1 MIAYFSSGEDM
12 TKDRLTGKRILA
24 VDDEPDVLESLE
36 EILSMCEIVKASRFE
51 EAERLVQEQ
60 SFDIAILDIM
70 GVEGYR
76 LLDMLRETDTI
87 TVMLTAHAF
96 SPKETVKSFK
106 KGAASYIPKEE
117 MGNIA
122 LYLNDVLEAKEHGKH
137 FWSRWLDRFASYYDE
152 KFGPGWQDED
162 KEFWEKFKVWY

>member
-1 MIAYFSSGEDM
+1 M
-12 TKDRLTGKRILA
+12 TTDRLTGKRILA

-36 EILSMCEIVKASRFE
+36 EILFMCEIVKATRFE

-60 SFDIAILDIM
+60 HFDIAILDIM
-70 GVEGYR
+70 GVDGYR

-117 MGNIA
+117 MGNIV
-122 LYLNDVLEAKEHGKH
+122 LYLNDVLEAQEQGKH
-137 FWSRWLDRFASYYDE
+137 FWSRWFDRFASYYDE

-162 KEFWEKFKVWY
+162 KDFWEKFKVWY

>member
-1 MIAYFSSGEDM
+1 MGSIASGEDM

-36 EILSMCEIVKASRFE
+36 EILSQCEIVKATRFE
-51 EAERLVQEQ
+51 EAERLLQEQ
-60 SFDIAILDIM
+60 HFDIAVLDIM

-122 LYLNDVLEAKEHGKH
+122 LYLNDVLEAKEQGKH
-137 FWSRWLDRFASYYDE
+137 FWSRWLDRFASHYDD

>member
-1 MIAYFSSGEDM
+1 MGQ
-12 TKDRLTGKRILA
+12 DRLTGKRILA
-24 VDDEPDVLESLE
+24 VDDESDVLDSLE
-36 EILSMCEIVKASRFE
+36 ELLSMCEIVKATQFE
-51 EAERLVQEQ
+51 EAEKLLRKER
-60 SFDIAILDIM
+60 FDIAILDIM

-76 LLDMLRETDTI
+76 LLDMLRETDTL

-96 SPKETVKSFK
+96 SPKDTVKSFK

-122 LYLNDVLEAKEHGKH
+122 LYLNDVLEAKEKGRH
-137 FWSRWLDRFASYYDE
+137 FWSRWLERFASYYDK
-152 KFGPGWQDED
+152 KFGPDWQDED